1 MRSSGQLFW
10 TCWPSSAEHTA
21 TSLSAI
27 YTSFPILRIYNTT
40 LSFHWF
46 CASLQSCVSRF
57 KTAES
62 FACLHLVLEVHLSFA
77 TLSLFTSLPPS
88 LPPPSLP
95 PFPPPSHQDE
105 SSDGGDYDPEADGDE
120 EDDDLIPSDDGEGGG
135 EEDVPSAK
143 RQKVSEPGTQQKS
156 AQPEN

>member
-27 YTSFPILRIYNTT
+27 YTSFPILRIYDAE
-40 LSFHWF
+40 LSLVLCQSSVMCLQVQDCRIIRLPTSSFGS
-46 CASLQSCVSRF
+46 ASLFC
-57 KTAES
+57 
-62 FACLHLVLEVHLSFA
+62 H
-77 TLSLFTSLPPS
+77 SLPLYLPPS

-95 PFPPPSHQDE
+95 PSLPPSHQDE

-143 RQKVSEPGTQQKS
+143 RQKVGEPGTQQKS